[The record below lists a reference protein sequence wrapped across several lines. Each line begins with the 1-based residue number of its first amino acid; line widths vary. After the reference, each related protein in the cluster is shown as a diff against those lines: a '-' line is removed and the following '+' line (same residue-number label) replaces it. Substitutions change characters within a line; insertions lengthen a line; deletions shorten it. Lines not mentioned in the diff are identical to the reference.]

1 MWVNFRTGPGNAIFS
16 RDPRSWLKAQG
27 QEYLTEAVR
36 ICHTHTGQLC
46 SNVVW
51 PVG

>member
-27 QEYLTEAVR
+27 QDYLTEAVR
-36 ICHTHTGQLC
+36 FCHAHLKHTGQLC
-46 SNVVW
+46 SNVC
-51 PVG
+51 